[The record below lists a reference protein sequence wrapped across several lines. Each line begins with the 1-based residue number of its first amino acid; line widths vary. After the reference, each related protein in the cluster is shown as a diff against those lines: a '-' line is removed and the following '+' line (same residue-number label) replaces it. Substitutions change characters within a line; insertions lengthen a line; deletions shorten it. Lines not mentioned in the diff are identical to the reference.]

1 MEVRRRWWLATV
13 LVLGICPVLGA
24 QNISY
29 TIKGTLGPVLSG
41 SDPLGANGKGG
52 ELVAT
57 ISTTAA
63 PTSTTTTSATY
74 TLPVGAIVVYIN
86 GTKYTTDKKST
97 LKFNFPATGRDTIVL
112 TTDVTADGLSATIVG
127 IASLAHG
134 SIPSS
139 VSTHPAKFSP
149 SPQKLTAATTAGGV
163 GSQVSYNVELFGKT
177 VLGLTG
183 SASN

>member
-1 MEVRRRWWLATV
+1 MEVRRRWLLVTV
-13 LVLGICPVLGA
+13 LMLGIGPVLGA
-24 QNISY
+24 QSISY

-41 SDPLGANGKGG
+41 SDPLGANTKGG

-57 ISTTAA
+57 VSTTAV
-63 PTSTTTTSATY
+63 PTTTTTSATY

-86 GTKYTTDKKST
+86 SKKYTTAKTST
-97 LKFNFPATGRDTIVL
+97 LRFNFPATGRDSIVL

-127 IASLAHG
+127 IASLKHG

-139 VSTHPAKFSP
+139 VLTHPAKFSP

-163 GSQVSYNVELFGKT
+163 GSQVSYNVELLGKT